1 MVLGG
6 SGVINDHPY
15 YIMGYRLYAKG
26 DMILIF
32 INVLI
37 HQIGIPMLILI
48 GFGIA
53 FFQKRPT
60 FQCVFLFPIF
70 QIQLHIAQINII
82 IENQSVVYRF
92 HLKLLTKGCV
102 FVIR

>member
-1 MVLGG
+1 MVSGG
-6 SGVINDHPY
+6 SGVINNHPY
-15 YIMGYRLYAKG
+15 YIMGHRLNAEG

-48 GFGIA
+48 GFGIP

-70 QIQLHIAQINII
+70 QIRLHIAQINII
-82 IENQSVVYRF
+82 NENQCVVYRL
-92 HLKLLTKGCV
+92 HLKLLTKGCI